1 MHDPRTAGWAA
12 RSIAFVCTALA
23 IGASAVIPIAA
34 SAPERVFFSRTFP
47 GSAPPYFE
55 VEIERDGAAIYR
67 EEPNEENPI
76 EFKLTP
82 AEADSVFAMVR
93 KLDYFRRAVASGRKV
108 AFTGDKVLRY
118 VSAAGE
124 VTEAKFVFS
133 EDKDAVALASWFI
146 RASESERYL
155 MELERV
161 FRFDHLGVNK
171 GLLQFQSSFDRGRIV
186 APHQFLPILK
196 KIAGRKKL
204 LHIARARAASLVD
217 RIEGNNVPRSG
228 AR

>member
-1 MHDPRTAGWAA
+1 MHDLRTGRSA
-12 RSIAFVCTALA
+12 RSLAVVCAALA
-23 IGASAVIPIAA
+23 IGISAVMPIAA
-34 SAPERVFFSRTFP
+34 SASERVFFSRTFP
-47 GSAPPYFE
+47 GSAPPYLE
-55 VEIERDGAAIYR
+55 VEIERDGTAIYR
-67 EEPNEENPI
+67 EGPNEEDPI
-76 EFKLTP
+76 EFTLTP
-82 AEADSVFAMVR
+82 AETNSVFALVR
-93 KLDYFRRAVASGRKV
+93 ELDYFRRALASDRKV

-124 VTEAKFVFS
+124 VTEAKFAFS
-133 EDKDAVALASWFI
+133 EDKAAVALASWFI

-171 GLLQFQSSFDRGRIV
+171 ALLQFQSAFDRGGIV

-204 LHIARARAASLVD
+204 VHIARARAASLVD
-217 RIEGNNVPRSG
+217 RIEGSNVVSNG